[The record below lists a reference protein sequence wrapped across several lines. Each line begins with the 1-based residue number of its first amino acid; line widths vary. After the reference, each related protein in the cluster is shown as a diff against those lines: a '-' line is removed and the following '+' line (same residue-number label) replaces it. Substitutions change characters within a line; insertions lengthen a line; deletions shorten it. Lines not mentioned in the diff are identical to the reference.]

1 MSAASEYALILGAG
15 ASAAVS
21 IAAQQVAA
29 ASLPVTALVA
39 MGLLNRHRLDRRV
52 KDSEPVGPI
61 IEEATPRQISVTAQP
76 VTSHPTL
83 ELVPTRPQ
91 PAANVQ
97 QAFAARFSR
106 RRDRSAEDLAAIQ
119 QTSLQKIG
127 ASLQQ
132 KRTEKA
138 LSLHDIHAQTFI
150 QVCMLKAIEAGDL
163 RSLPEP
169 FYIRAFIKKYAA
181 ALGLQGPEIA
191 SEFPVA

>member
-1 MSAASEYALILGAG
+1 METPQPSSSQYSNSQSSKPQLSAASEYALILGAG

-52 KDSEPVGPI
+52 KESEPIGPI
-61 IEEATPRQISVTAQP
+61 IEEAIPQQSFVAAQP
-76 VTSHPTL
+76 VTSRPALNPTSF
-83 ELVPTRPQ
+83 Q
-91 PAANVQ
+91 PRSVGTVQ

-106 RRDRSAEDLAAIQ
+106 RCDRSAEDLALLQ
-119 QTSLQKIG
+119 KTSLQKIG

-150 QVCMLKAIEAGDL
+150 QVW
-163 RSLPEP
+163 
-169 FYIRAFIKKYAA
+169 
-181 ALGLQGPEIA
+181 
-191 SEFPVA
+191 